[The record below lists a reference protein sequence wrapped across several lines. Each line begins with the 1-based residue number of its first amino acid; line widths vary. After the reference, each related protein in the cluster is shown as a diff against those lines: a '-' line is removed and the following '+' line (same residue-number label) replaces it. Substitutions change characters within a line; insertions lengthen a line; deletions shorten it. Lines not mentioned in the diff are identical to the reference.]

1 MELQKLLVRTAGSA
15 YEKKKFKKKIWVV
28 GFDEPNTIYIFSH
41 IWQYAKYESRKSQ
54 VPFHIVGNCG
64 NFSPKNREFVA
75 EYSFSKIL
83 FTRRQKFATKKFVV
97 LMPWCLH

>member
-1 MELQKLLVRTAGSA
+1 MRKKIL
-15 YEKKKFKKKIWVV
+15 KKKFGWWGLMSQIQY
-28 GFDEPNTIYIFSH
+28 IYLVIFGNMQNMKVEN
-41 IWQYAKYESRKSQ
+41 IKC
-54 VPFHIVGNCG
+54 PFILWAIVAI
-64 NFSPKNREFVA
+64 SLPKNREFVV